1 MSGFTRGTVEGD
13 VHYQDASFWTT
24 AKGQVMKR
32 VFDSKRAYQ
41 IAEGPFTD
49 QVRTAIVEL
58 WPDGYLAQRS
68 RQPADVRLHGRR
80 SAPKVGA

>member
-13 VHYQDASFWTT
+13 VHYQEASFWTN

-32 VFDSKRAYQ
+32 NFSDKRPYQ

-49 QVRTAIVEL
+49 SVRQAIVEL

-68 RQPADVRLHGRR
+68 RQPSDVRLHGRR
-80 SAPKVGA
+80 STPTENK